1 MCLRLRLIASESWP
15 PAERVRVSSTGSTA
29 LTVSLRNHGTQGDA
43 RAMSEIK
50 ILIHI
55 DKHAYHVPLSSATG
69 AQLRQVPSTAIGPNL
84 DLYEEVPGAED
95 ILILDNVTYSL
106 KDGLHF
112 FTAPATINPGR
123 LEHAAR

>member
-1 MCLRLRLIASESWP
+1 
-15 PAERVRVSSTGSTA
+15 
-29 LTVSLRNHGTQGDA
+29 
-43 RAMSEIK
+43 MSEIK

-55 DKHAYHVPLSSATG
+55 DKHAYHVPFSSATG
-69 AQLRQVPSTAIGPNL
+69 TQLRQVPSTAIGPNL